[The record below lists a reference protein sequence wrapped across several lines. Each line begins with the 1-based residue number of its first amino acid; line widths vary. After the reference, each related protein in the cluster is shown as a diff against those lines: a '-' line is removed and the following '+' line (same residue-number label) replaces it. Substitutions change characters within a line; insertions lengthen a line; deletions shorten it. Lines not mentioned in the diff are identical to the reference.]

1 MKEKAI
7 KRRLKIIYRVIFF
20 RFRRYY
26 PFMQQIEDFHNE
38 LKGFY
43 DENPEFRLMIED
55 IGNGKS
61 VVDSMR
67 KYLEIETIQSEIDID
82 FDEYEK
88 FKKERVERYK
98 EYIRKVEHTKRHT
111 KHIF

>member
-98 EYIRKVEHTKRHT
+98 EHIRKVEHTKRHT